1 MYILRYFQLPKS
13 IMDAMCGIGGSAAEI
28 FLGLE
33 TVYGETVD
41 VRRDLG

>member
-13 IMDAMCGIGGSAAEI
+13 IMDAMCGVGGSAAEN

-33 TVYGETVD
+33 TVCGTTVD
-41 VRRDLG
+41 VRRDFG